1 MGYIWDSR
9 DERCPLREVRLYLTF
24 LYYSYTLVVMVLME
38 LAVTVVA
45 VLTIKALL
53 EFIREQIEILEML
66 VAAPVQET
74 DQQEA
79 VYRPMIPGK

>member
-1 MGYIWDSR
+1 
-9 DERCPLREVRLYLTF
+9 
-24 LYYSYTLVVMVLME
+24 MVPVE

-53 EFIREQIEILEML
+53 EFVREQTELLEVL
-66 VAAPVQET
+66 VARPVQET